1 MFEKF
6 KRTHQYNSR
15 NYDVSLVADARE
27 FEFIIDVLKTFDFVV
42 IPVMTVESVNT
53 TKKNIHVELKINRT
67 LETWLIRMGFEE
79 A

>member
-6 KRTHQYNSR
+6 KKTHQYNSR

-27 FEFIIDVLKTFDFVV
+27 FEFILDVLKTFDFVV
-42 IPVMTVESVNT
+42 MPAMTVEAIGT
-53 TKKNIHVELKINRT
+53 TKKNIHVELKTNKT
-67 LETWLIRMGFEE
+67 LETWLIRMGFTE